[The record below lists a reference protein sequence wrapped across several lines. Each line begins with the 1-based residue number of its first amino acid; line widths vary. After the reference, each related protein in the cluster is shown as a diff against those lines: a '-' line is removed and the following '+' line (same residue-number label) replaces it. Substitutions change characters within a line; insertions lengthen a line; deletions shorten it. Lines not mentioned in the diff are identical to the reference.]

1 MNADLQAALKKL
13 GLSTLDERVVERLEA
28 VITNRA
34 KTRADQARERE
45 LVKARTEQLEPSALV
60 RTLAEALLPGQ
71 KRRGPKPRG
80 SGDDIQ
86 PGSAS
91 IHAPTGSNEPAEKGV
106 SGVQDA

>member
-1 MNADLQAALKKL
+1 MNADLNTALEKL
-13 GLSTLDERVVERLEA
+13 GLSTLDERMVERLEA

-45 LVKARTEQLEPSALV
+45 LVKARKEQLDPSALV
-60 RTLAEALLPGQ
+60 RTLAEVLLPSQ

-80 SGDDIQ
+80 PVDDIQ
-86 PGSAS
+86 PDAGS
-91 IHAPTGSNEPAEKGV
+91 IRVPVGSNESAEKGA